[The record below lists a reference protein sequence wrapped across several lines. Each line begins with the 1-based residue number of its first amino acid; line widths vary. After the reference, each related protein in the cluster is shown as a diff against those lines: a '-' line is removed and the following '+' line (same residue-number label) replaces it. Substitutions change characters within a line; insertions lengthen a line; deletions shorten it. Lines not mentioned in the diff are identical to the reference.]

1 MISKVVRATDCLSVN
16 PRRTVK
22 AGPVAGDDA
31 LPSRRSS
38 RHDTPEFS
46 FRATSRRK
54 SGRELLRAVALPGRR
69 TPVDT
74 IRQRATACYDLHME
88 TVTHREMRNRS
99 GEILR
104 RVEAGE
110 SVQVSNNGHLAA
122 LIVPVGGDPLDGLI
136 ARGEARAALTGAEAL
151 AAIQR
156 VASPVSSRDLV
167 EDSRGRW

>member
-1 MISKVVRATDCLSVN
+1 
-16 PRRTVK
+16 
-22 AGPVAGDDA
+22 
-31 LPSRRSS
+31 
-38 RHDTPEFS
+38 
-46 FRATSRRK
+46 
-54 SGRELLRAVALPGRR
+54 
-69 TPVDT
+69 
-74 IRQRATACYDLHME
+74 ME

-136 ARGEARAALTGAEAL
+136 ARGEARPARTGAETL
-151 AAIQR
+151 ATIKR
-156 VASPVSSRDLV
+156 VVTPASSRALI